1 MQPEPSSPRDRGARF
16 LILAASI
23 VVIVAGLK
31 AAAPLILPFLVS
43 AFVAVISTPFVA
55 WLQSR
60 KLPTWVAVTL
70 TIVVDLAVI
79 VLLGLVVG
87 RSVNEFTAA
96 APRYQERAQN
106 LATSMLATLDA
117 HGVDTSQWRPLQAVN
132 PGALFDMVGTTLSA
146 VTSVLSNAFLV
157 FLLLVFMLLEATAFP
172 RKLTAAF
179 GGRTENAE
187 RFTVM
192 TRQIQRYLGIK
203 TLVSLATGVAAGAW
217 VAALGLGVPL
227 LWGLIA
233 FIFNFVPNIG
243 SIVAAVPPFVLALM
257 QFGVWRA
264 VAVAAG
270 YVVIN
275 VVLANFV
282 EPYLMGRRLGLSTL
296 VVVLSLVF
304 WGWVWGPV
312 GMILSVPLTMVVK
325 IALENTPDLRW
336 IAVMLDANPKAP
348 APGPPAAPAGRAGD

>member
-1 MQPEPSSPRDRGARF
+1 MSSDTTPALDRGARF

-23 VVIVAGLK
+23 VILVAGLK
-31 AAAPLILPFLVS
+31 AAAQLILPFLV
-43 AFVAVISTPFVA
+43 AVFLAIISTPFVVWLQGRKVPA
-55 WLQSR
+55 WLA
-60 KLPTWVAVTL
+60 VAVT
-70 TIVVDLAVI
+70 IVIDLAVI
-79 VLLGLVVG
+79 AVLGLVVG
-87 RSVNEFTAA
+87 RSVNEFTDA
-96 APRYQERAQN
+96 APRYQERAQG
-106 LATSMLATLDA
+106 LATSILATLDA

-146 VTSVLSNAFLV
+146 VTAVLSNTFV
-157 FLLLVFMLLEATAFP
+157 VLLLLIFMLFEVTAFP
-172 RKLTAAF
+172 AKLTTAF
-179 GGRTENAE
+179 GGHSENAE
-187 RFTVM
+187 RFTAV

-203 TLVSLATGVAAGAW
+203 TLVSLATGLAAGLW
-217 VAALGLGVPL
+217 VAAFGLGVPL
-227 LWGLIA
+227 LWGLMA

-243 SIVAAVPPFVLALM
+243 SIVAAVPPVVLALM
-257 QFGVWRA
+257 QFGIWPA
-264 VAVAAG
+264 VGVAAG

-275 VVLANFV
+275 VVLANFL

-336 IAVMLDANPKAP
+336 IAVMLDANPGARRK
-348 APGPPAAPAGRAGD
+348 GRKPT

>member
-1 MQPEPSSPRDRGARF
+1 MQTDDSTYRDRGARF
-16 LILAASI
+16 LVLAASI

-43 AFVAVISTPFVA
+43 LFLAIISTPLVA
-55 WLQSR
+55 WLKSR
-60 KLPTWVAVTL
+60 KLPTWLAVTV
-70 TIVVDLAVI
+70 TMIVDLAV
-79 VLLGLVVG
+79 LAALAMVVG

-96 APRYQERAQN
+96 APRYQERVQS
-106 LATSMLATLDA
+106 LATSALDA
-117 HGVDTSQWRPLQAVN
+117 LAARGFDTSDWRTLQAVN
-132 PGALFDMVGTTLSA
+132 PGALFDMVGSTLSA
-146 VTSVLSNAFLV
+146 VAAVLSNTFV
-157 FLLLVFMLLEATAFP
+157 VLLLLIFMLLEVTAFP
-172 RKLTAAF
+172 AKLTAAF
-179 GGRTENAE
+179 GGRSENAE
-187 RFTVM
+187 RFTTV

-203 TLVSLATGVAAGAW
+203 TLVSLATGVVAGLW
-217 VAALGLGVPL
+217 VGVLGLGVPL
-227 LWGLIA
+227 LWGLMA

-243 SIVAAVPPFVLALM
+243 SIVAAVPPVVLALM

-270 YVVIN
+270 YAVIN
-275 VVLANFV
+275 IVLANFV

-325 IALENTPDLRW
+325 IALENTPDLQW
-336 IAVMLDANPKAP
+336 IAVMLDANPRKRRQP
-348 APGPPAAPAGRAGD
+348 E

>member
-31 AAAPLILPFLVS
+31 AAAQLILPFLV
-43 AFVAVISTPFVA
+43 AVFLAIISTPFVA
-55 WLQSR
+55 WLRAR
-60 KLPTWVAVTL
+60 KVPAWLAVTV
-70 TIVVDLAVI
+70 TIVADLAVI
-79 VLLGLVVG
+79 VALGLVVG

-96 APRYQERAQN
+96 APRYQERAQG
-106 LATSMLATLDA
+106 LATSILAALDA
-117 HGVDTSQWRPLQAVN
+117 HGVDTREWRPLEALN
-132 PGALFDMVGTTLSA
+132 PGAVFDMVGATLSA
-146 VTSVLSNAFLV
+146 VAAVLSNTFV
-157 FLLLVFMLLEATAFP
+157 VLLLLIFMLFEVTAFP
-172 RKLTAAF
+172 AKLTAAF
-179 GGRTENAE
+179 GGATDNAE
-187 RFTVM
+187 RFTAM
-192 TRQIQRYLGIK
+192 TRQVQRYLGIK
-203 TLVSLATGVAAGAW
+203 TLVSLATGVAAGLW

-227 LWGLIA
+227 LWGLLA

-243 SIVAAVPPFVLALM
+243 SIVAAVPPIILALM

-264 VAVAAG
+264 VGVAAG

-275 VVLANFV
+275 IVLANFL

-336 IAVMLDANPKAP
+336 IAVMLDANPGTPRK
-348 APGPPAAPAGRAGD
+348 GP

>member
-1 MQPEPSSPRDRGARF
+1 MQTEPPSAGDRGARF

-31 AAAPLILPFLVS
+31 AAAQLILPFLVS
-43 AFVAVISTPFVA
+43 VFLAIISTPLVA
-55 WLQSR
+55 WLKHH
-60 KLPTWVAVTL
+60 KLPTWLAVTV
-70 TIVVDLAVI
+70 TMIVDLAVI
-79 VLLGLVVG
+79 ATLGLVVG

-96 APRYQERAQN
+96 APRYQERVQGLVTSI
-106 LATSMLATLDA
+106 LAALDA
-117 HGVDTSQWRPLQAVN
+117 RGIDTSQWRPLEAIN
-132 PGALFDMVGTTLSA
+132 PGAVFDMVGSTLSA
-146 VTSVLSNAFLV
+146 VAAVLSNTFV
-157 FLLLVFMLLEATAFP
+157 VLLLLIFMLLEVTAFP
-172 RKLTAAF
+172 AKLTAAF
-179 GGRTENAE
+179 GGATDNAE
-187 RFTVM
+187 RFTAV

-203 TLVSLATGVAAGAW
+203 TLVSLATGLAAGVW

-227 LWGLIA
+227 LWGLMA

-243 SIVAAVPPFVLALM
+243 SIVAAVPPIVLALM

-270 YVVIN
+270 YAVIN
-275 VVLANFV
+275 LVLANFV

-312 GMILSVPLTMVVK
+312 GMILSVPLTMVMK

-336 IAVMLDANPKAP
+336 IAVMLDAS
-348 APGPPAAPAGRAGD
+348 PGSRRKPS